1 MAKLN
6 KSQLIAEVADALE
19 VPKSESKKFLEAF
32 VQVTTTALSKGKE
45 RKVAISGFANFEL
58 KSRKARTGRNPATGE
73 KIRIPAKKVLK
84 ITPLKAF
91 KDAVVPA
98 KK

>member
-6 KSQLIAEVADALE
+6 KSQVIAEVADTLGVSKA
-19 VPKSESKKFLEAF
+19 ESKKFLEAF
-32 VQVTTTALSKGKE
+32 IDVTTVALSKGKD

-58 KSRKARTGRNPATGE
+58 KSRKARVGRNPATGE
-73 KIRIPAKKVLK
+73 KIKIPAKKVLK

-91 KDAVVPA
+91 KEAVVPQ

>member
-6 KSQLIAEVADALE
+6 KTQVITEVAQTLDISKAD
-19 VPKSESKKFLEAF
+19 SKKYLESLID
-32 VQVTTTALSKGKE
+32 VITKALSKGKD

-73 KIRIPAKKVLK
+73 KIKIPAKKVLK

-91 KDAVVPA
+91 KDTVLPA

>member
-6 KSQLIAEVADALE
+6 KTQVINEVAAKLDISKAD
-19 VPKSESKKFLEAF
+19 SKKYLEALTD
-32 VQVTTTALSKGKE
+32 VITTALSKGKE
-45 RKVAISGFANFEL
+45 RKVSISGFANFEL

-73 KIRIPAKKVLK
+73 KIKIPAKKVLK
-84 ITPLKAF
+84 LTALKAF
-91 KDAVVPA
+91 KDAVLPQ